1 MSVSGTTAFA
11 GRRGEGLDI
20 PAEAMKGMVDGEK
33 LSKEFMGANPYH
45 TLPYPTGCPTTP
57 TPAPYI
63 LRIHRTPY
71 IIHSS

>member
-1 MSVSGTTAFA
+1 MNGSTARV
-11 GRRGEGLDI
+11 GCRGEGLDI
-20 PAEAMKGMVDGEK
+20 PAEATKGMVDGEK
-33 LSKEFMGANPYH
+33 LSKEFMGAHPYP